1 MLTLLTKK
9 EKKYQK
15 KKETTTA
22 NFSLTYVLT
31 DGSSLMENGGSRVKP
46 MLYVL
51 LFAGFRKRTKA
62 GQINTQI

>member
-31 DGSSLMENGGSRVKP
+31 DGSSLLCSPDARPVEIFVRRISYP
-46 MLYVL
+46 Y
-51 LFAGFRKRTKA
+51 LFD
-62 GQINTQI
+62 QL